1 MDRLPSE
8 QRNERLLTELDH
20 QRLSRWARSQP
31 ELQQLLDSAE
41 LLPSAE
47 LPDDIVSMNSAVQVM
62 EPANGRLQQLTL
74 CYPSDALPE
83 QGRVSVLSPVGLGLL
98 GLAIGQELRWT
109 VGTTHGHLQLQA
121 LLYQPEAHGDFDR

>member
-31 ELQQLLDSAE
+31 ALQQLLDSAE

-62 EPANGRLQQLTL
+62 EPASGRTQQLTL

-109 VGTTHGHLQLQA
+109 VGNTRGCLQLQA
-121 LLYQPEAHGDFDR
+121 LLYQPETHGDFDR

>member
-20 QRLSRWARSQP
+20 QRLSRWARTQP
-31 ELQQLLDSAE
+31 QLQQLLDSAD
-41 LLPSAE
+41 LLPSVD
-47 LPDDIVSMNSAVQVM
+47 LPGDIVSMNSEVRVM
-62 EPANGRLQQLTL
+62 EPTSGRTQQLTL

-109 VGTTHGHLQLQA
+109 VDTTHGCLQLQA